1 MSSFYTQQLHKLMK
15 LHATKPHL
23 SCCIIPNRHKQ
34 ASQIEPALVLYQLTC
49 SGMLEGVRI
58 CILSFPNAPL
68 DKVLDRPHQGLLPA
82 GVLGFL
88 EELCDEKVTKMIWQ
102 LQGKCYRRLQQKDFL
117 KRNQQRNLL
126 TVVQQVFSHFG
137 WFPLVQKTRPLIGML
152 NIEEE
157 IWFLKEANTQA
168 LIEAEFK
175 ISKKWRLKVANTHQ
189 IKTSKQPCLIPGAG
203 GQNGSPEV
211 RPGGADGA
219 AVGGAACMR
228 RGNARRGSLS
238 PRRTRSSACGN
249 LLDKEVYAQKVEH
262 KRSNRGSRIRNLNGN
277 IFSKDKLISKLNKE
291 RRFLQEVNS
300 KASKELAQANE
311 KVFHLSMVESKLEQ
325 TLDQL
330 EDSLERECRKRTE
343 KEKQPRKIEMDVKL
357 AGEGIQKLEKGRK
370 ELKKCN
376 LV

>member
-1 MSSFYTQQLHKLMK
+1 MK

-34 ASQIEPALVLYQLTC
+34 ASQIEPALVLY
-49 SGMLEGVRI
+49 
-58 CILSFPNAPL
+58 
-68 DKVLDRPHQGLLPA
+68 KVLDRPHQGLLPA

-137 WFPLVQKTRPLIGML
+137 WFPLVQKSRPLIGML

-249 LLDKEVYAQKVEH
+249 LVDKEVYAQKVEH